1 MLLIFLFTESLFP
14 FIAFIL
20 FINTSLNLLL
30 ISSVLSFKTLEVIT
44 LIFVTTADI
53 KKLEQVIIDSNN
65 LKYNLKFAK
74 EIPGADINAHAEV
87 ILRSGDPDYNYLF
100 ATQIPNSN
108 IMEHRKVIVNSKNE
122 NILNNFEANI
132 MLKDC
137 IGSEKISKFKQKR
150 LLKAKF
156 KELDTLIKE
165 EENKLVYKKHE

>member
-1 MLLIFLFTESLFP
+1 MKIDFNYDSINVQADLIDNIYNF
-14 FIAFIL
+14 AKY
-20 FINTSLNLLL
+20 
-30 ISSVLSFKTLEVIT
+30 VK
-44 LIFVTTADI
+44 TADI

-165 EENKLVYKKHE
+165 EENKLV

>member
-1 MLLIFLFTESLFP
+1 MDLPADRHRNDHCRSLHP
-14 FIAFIL
+14 TC
-20 FINTSLNLLL
+20 NRRQEDKRCS
-30 ISSVLSFKTLEVIT
+30 
-44 LIFVTTADI
+44 
-53 KKLEQVIIDSNN
+53 
-65 LKYNLKFAK
+65 
-74 EIPGADINAHAEV
+74 
-87 ILRSGDPDYNYLF
+87 
-100 ATQIPNSN
+100 
-108 IMEHRKVIVNSKNE
+108 RKVIVNSKNE